1 MILEGVEIV
10 KDNVRKLTQKPGV
23 YRMIDKNGDIL
34 YVGKA
39 KNLRKRVASYAK
51 LDGNSNRIKRM
62 ISEISSMAFLTTE
75 TEVEA
80 LLLEQNLIKELKP
93 KYNVLLRDDKSF
105 PYIYLSTHQSF
116 PRLSKHRGGRGK
128 LGKYYGPFSSAPAT
142 NRTINQLQKAF
153 LLRTCTDPDFST
165 RKRACLLYQIK
176 KCSIQL

>member
-1 MILEGVEIV
+1 
-10 KDNVRKLTQKPGV
+10 
-23 YRMIDKNGDIL
+23 
-34 YVGKA
+34 
-39 KNLRKRVASYAK
+39 
-51 LDGNSNRIKRM
+51 M

-165 RKRACLLYQIK
+165 RKGHAFCIRLKSVQRHASVILVRKHIVIYATKPINFWPEK
-176 KCSIQL
+176 IARFRVIWP

>member
-23 YRMIDKNGDIL
+23 YRMIDKNGDVL

-51 LDGNSNRIKRM
+51 LEGNSNRIKRM

-128 LGKYYGPFSSAPAT
+128 LGKYYLPIPRGRSKYKSK
-142 NRTINQLQKAF
+142 R
-153 LLRTCTDPDFST
+153 DF
-165 RKRACLLYQIK
+165 Q
-176 KCSIQL
+176 

>member
-23 YRMIDKNGDIL
+23 YRMIDKDGDIL

-105 PYIYLSTHQSF
+105 PYIYLSTHQPF

-128 LGKYYGPFSSAPAT
+128 H
-142 NRTINQLQKAF
+142 
-153 LLRTCTDPDFST
+153 
-165 RKRACLLYQIK
+165 RK
-176 KCSIQL
+176 

>member
-10 KDNVRKLTQKPGV
+10 KDNVRKLSQKPGV

-116 PRLSKHRGGRGK
+116 PRLSKLSLIH
-128 LGKYYGPFSSAPAT
+128 
-142 NRTINQLQKAF
+142 I
-153 LLRTCTDPDFST
+153 
-165 RKRACLLYQIK
+165 
-176 KCSIQL
+176 